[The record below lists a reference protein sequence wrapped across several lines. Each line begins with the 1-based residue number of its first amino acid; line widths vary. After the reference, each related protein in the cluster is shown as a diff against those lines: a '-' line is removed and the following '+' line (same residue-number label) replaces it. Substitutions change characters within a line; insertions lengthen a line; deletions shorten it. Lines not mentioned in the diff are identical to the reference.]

1 MANQLTKGLE
11 ILFEKYLDGFEA
23 ACVVSQQASFFFP
36 DQKDMQRGGDVVYR
50 PQDYM
55 MNVTSGL
62 DLSASSPTDLIQRQ
76 VPAAYKQP
84 NNILWNLD
92 AKQLRDPLT
101 LEKSGKAAGMRL
113 AAQIDADVASTAAL
127 WAGQTVTGTGV
138 FSWDLGATAEAQL
151 FSVGISPGYSRNLV
165 LNPKDYK
172 DVAKEL
178 GFRQYVGG
186 VVETAYEK
194 AKIPDIASF
203 DTMRNDSMANVAAS
217 AVTGLTLG
225 ANASYTPTA
234 MTGDIPTDNRTMTI
248 TLSATGLKAGDKITI
263 AGVNRVHMQTKA
275 DTGDA
280 ATFSIISATG
290 TTAVITPPII
300 PTGAYQNVTAQGASG
315 AAVTLLNTTTA
326 PSNVYWADGALELMA
341 GRLAF
346 PTDSGAK
353 VMSATSKQGIP
364 LIMSYFFDHIKGVYT
379 CRFTSLY
386 GVTVLQPEMVGVIL
400 ANQA

>member
-23 ACVVSQQASFFFP
+23 SCVVSKEASFFFP

-55 MNVTSGL
+55 MNVVTGL
-62 DLSASSPTDLIQRQ
+62 DLSSATPTDLIQRQ

-92 AKQLRDPLT
+92 AKQMRDPIT
-101 LEKSGKAAGMRL
+101 LEKSGKAAGQRL
-113 AAQIDADVASTAAL
+113 AAQIDADTSQTVAM
-127 WAGQTVTGTGV
+127 WAGQTVTNSGV
-138 FSWDLGATAEAQL
+138 FSWDQGATAEAQL
-151 FSVGISPGYSRNLV
+151 FGVGIPAGYDRKLI
-165 LNPKDYK
+165 LNPRDYK

-178 GFRQYVGG
+178 GFRQYTQGAVQ
-186 VVETAYEK
+186 TAYEK

-203 DTMRNDSMANVAAS
+203 DTMRNDSMYTLAGS
-217 AVTGLTLG
+217 SVTGLTLG
-225 ANASYTPTA
+225 AAASYTPTA
-234 MTGDIPTDNRTMTI
+234 MTGDIPTDNRTQTI
-248 TLSATGLKAGDKITI
+248 TLSAAGLKAGDKIAIT
-263 AGVNRVHMQTKA
+263 GVNRVHMQTKA
-275 DTGDA
+275 DTGDQF
-280 ATFSIISATG
+280 TQSVISVNG
-290 TTAVITPPII
+290 TTAVVTPPII
-300 PTGAYQNVTAQGASG
+300 PTGPYQNATAAGANG
-315 AAVTLLNTTTA
+315 AAVTVLNKKSAST
-326 PSNVYWADGALELMA
+326 NVYWADGAVELMA

-353 VMSATSKQGIP
+353 VMTATSKQGVP

-386 GVTVLQPEMVGVIL
+386 GITVLQPEMCGVIL
-400 ANQA
+400 ANQG